1 MVYNEIFKLVGEI
14 FGRGWGES
22 ILWGTDGSFYRHC
35 RRNEMNQTRNRRR
48 RKNRPKTRNKKGGK
62 IIGTGSYGCVSRPQI
77 PCKGKAAAPGKISK
91 YMARRYSGKEI
102 DEYKKI
108 QAIDPTFEFHLQ
120 NPEQCDPD
128 YDQPAVL
135 EEIKGCDI
143 DEIKPIRSYLD
154 IINPVNAALPLPE
167 NTVNAPGHTSIN
179 IKEFL
184 SQNMTLL
191 VEPDGGNDLSKLEEG
206 GQSKLVILRLL
217 VECRRLFNGV
227 MVMDRN
233 KFNHMDIKPENV
245 VYDMGSNRLN
255 FIDFGLSDFQ
265 SEYRSIVDG
274 WNEKKF
280 HYNTVI
286 ENLFVLSNKDLKP
299 LGFLPQ
305 PVVGKYWPAHVPFFG
320 TDAKGG
326 SVAAFNK
333 FVDDSMTRHFF
344 EKREK
349 DDIPTGEGK
358 VIAERFKRDFTALV
372 KILEKGSRI
381 GPNNEVE
388 KITYDSFYLLV
399 RERVNVYQLGLTMM
413 YILTHVSQPIMAI
426 RKNGRQLYADLREL
440 FYRLMHPNVFER
452 LSSQGPPSILDRYD
466 KILMYYGMIAIVD
479 TKDKKDSSSFIV
491 GPLISDLEKPTGQAM
506 LPLVQGEARP
516 LVQAMLPTGQAILP
530 TVQAMLPPVQAMQPP
545 AQGEARPLV
554 QAQPPMAPIRGWQ
567 PIKPALQGGPLPNRL
582 VPKQPF
588 R

>member
-1 MVYNEIFKLVGEI
+1 
-14 FGRGWGES
+14 
-22 ILWGTDGSFYRHC
+22 
-35 RRNEMNQTRNRRR
+35 
-48 RKNRPKTRNKKGGK
+48 
-62 IIGTGSYGCVSRPQI
+62 
-77 PCKGKAAAPGKISK
+77 
-91 YMARRYSGKEI
+91 MARRYSGKEI

-154 IINPVNAALPLPE
+154 IINPVNAALPFPE
-167 NTVNAPGHTSIN
+167 KMENAPGHTSIN
-179 IKEFL
+179 IKQFL

-255 FIDFGLSDFQ
+255 FIDFGLSDSQ

-274 WNEKKF
+274 WSEKKF

-299 LGFLPQ
+299 SGFLPQ

-372 KILEKGSRI
+372 KILEKGQRI

-413 YILTHVSQPIMAI
+413 YILTHVSKPIMAI

-440 FYRLMHPNVFER
+440 FYQLMHPNVFER
-452 LSSQGPPSILDRYD
+452 LSSEGPPSILDRYD
-466 KILMYYGMIAIVD
+466 KILMFYGMIAIVD

-506 LPLVQGEARP
+506 LPTAQGEARPTAQAILPTVQGEARP
-516 LVQAMLPTGQAILP
+516 LAQAMLPTGQAMLP
-530 TVQAMLPPVQAMQPP
+530 T
-545 AQGEARPLV
+545 G
-554 QAQPPMAPIRGWQ
+554 QAQPPQAPIRGWQ

-582 VPKQPF
+582 VPKKPF